1 MGLVDKTIQ
10 PEKVQVEK
18 EEKLEVN
25 IFSFTKEEIGFILAK
40 LAQIEFKGVEIE
52 FTYNLILK
60 LQEQYKSL
68 KEEYIFLIVGPSLWR
83 MMGSGL

>member
-1 MGLVDKTIQ
+1 MGLVDKVKQST
-10 PEKVQVEK
+10 EVKVEK

-25 IFSFTKEEIGFILAK
+25 VFSFTKEEIGFILAK

-68 KEEYIFLIVGPSLWR
+68 KVEKE
-83 MMGSGL
+83 

>member
-1 MGLVDKTIQ
+1 MGLANKAKQ
-10 PEKVQVEK
+10 PTEVKVQK
-18 EEKLEVN
+18 EEKLKVN
-25 IFSFTKEEIGFILAK
+25 VFSFTKEEIGFILAK

-68 KEEYIFLIVGPSLWR
+68 KEEKEE
-83 MMGSGL
+83 